1 MAEGGLSMTKD
12 RHRKAERLVAVQ
24 KQLKRAAETRHA
36 EAVREGARLD
46 RETADLLA
54 ALDDG
59 RFAPL
64 MLENVAR
71 RLERVALARQQVH
84 AAEATAADQ
93 VKAESF
99 TLKRAER
106 HAEDTGRLARAE
118 AERSATDAIVEAS
131 LTSSGRASLA

>member
-1 MAEGGLSMTKD
+1 MEKE

-24 KQLKRAAETRHA
+24 RQLKRAAETRHG
-36 EAVREGARLD
+36 EAVRERVRLD
-46 RETADLLA
+46 GETADLMA

-71 RLERVALARQQVH
+71 RLERVALARQQAH

-106 HAEDTGRLARAE
+106 HADRTGRLARAE
-118 AERSATDAIVEAS
+118 DERAATDAIAEAS
-131 LTSSGRASLA
+131 LISSGRASLA

>member
-1 MAEGGLSMTKD
+1 MEKE

-24 KQLKRAAETRHA
+24 RQLKRAAETRHA
-36 EAVREGARLD
+36 DAVREGVRLD
-46 RETADLLA
+46 AETADLLA

-59 RFAPL
+59 HFAPL
-64 MLENVAR
+64 ILENVAR
-71 RLERVALARQQVH
+71 RLERVALARQQAH

-106 HAEDTGRLARAE
+106 HAEATGRLARAE
-118 AERSATDAIVEAS
+118 DERAATDAIAEAS
-131 LTSSGRASLA
+131 LISSGRASLA

>member
-1 MAEGGLSMTKD
+1 MEKE

-24 KQLKRAAETRHA
+24 RQLKRAAETRHGQ
-36 EAVREGARLD
+36 AVRERVRLD
-46 RETADLLA
+46 GETADLMA

-71 RLERVALARQQVH
+71 RLERVALVRQQAH
-84 AAEATAADQ
+84 ASEVAAADQ

-106 HAEDTGRLARAE
+106 HAEATGRLARAE
-118 AERSATDAIVEAS
+118 EERTATDAIAEAS
-131 LTSSGRASLA
+131 LVSSGRASLA

>member
-1 MAEGGLSMTKD
+1 MAEDGLMEKE

-24 KQLKRAAETRHA
+24 RQLKRAAETRHGQ
-36 EAVREGARLD
+36 AVRERARLD
-46 RETADLLA
+46 GETADLMA

-71 RLERVALARQQVH
+71 RLERVALARQQAH
-84 AAEATAADQ
+84 AAEVAAADE

-106 HAEDTGRLARAE
+106 HAEGTGRLARAE
-118 AERSATDAIVEAS
+118 EERTATDAIAEAS
-131 LTSSGRASLA
+131 LVSSGRASLA

>member
-1 MAEGGLSMTKD
+1 MEKE

-24 KQLKRAAETRHA
+24 CQLKRAAEARHG

-46 RETADLLA
+46 GETADLLA

-59 RFAPL
+59 HFAPL

-71 RLERVALARQQVH
+71 RLERVALARQQAH
-84 AAEATAADQ
+84 AEEAAAAAR
-93 VKAESF
+93 VLAESL

-106 HAEDTGRLARAE
+106 HAEATARLARAE
-118 AERSATDAIVEAS
+118 AERAATDEIAEAS
-131 LTSSGRASLA
+131 LISGGRASLA

>member
-1 MAEGGLSMTKD
+1 MVRD

-24 KQLKRAAETRHA
+24 RQLKRAAETRHA
-36 EAVREGARLD
+36 QAVREGARLD
-46 RETADLLA
+46 GETADLVA

-71 RLERVALARQQVH
+71 RLERVAHARQQVEAEEV
-84 AAEATAADQ
+84 AAATR
-93 VKAESF
+93 VKAEGF

-106 HAEDTGRLARAE
+106 HAETTARLASAE
-118 AERSATDAIVEAS
+118 AERAATDAIAEAS
-131 LTSSGRASLA
+131 LVAGGRASLA

>member
-1 MAEGGLSMTKD
+1 MVKE

-24 KQLKRAAETRHA
+24 RQLKRAAETRHA
-36 EAVREGARLD
+36 EAVREGVRLD
-46 RETADLLA
+46 GETADLVA

-71 RLERVALARQQVH
+71 RLERVALARQQAR
-84 AAEATAADQ
+84 AAEVAAAGQ

-106 HAEDTGRLARAE
+106 HAEATGRLARAE
-118 AERSATDAIVEAS
+118 AERTATDEIAEAS
-131 LTSSGRASLA
+131 LVSSGRASLA